1 MRSHFYA
8 YLNRMKYIRRWG
20 LMHSTSPEN
29 DMEHAAQ
36 TALLAHG
43 IALIARERYHRDI
56 DPEHVLALALYHDAQ
71 EVVTGDLP
79 TPVKYHSP
87 ELQSAYHRMEKEAA
101 ERIVARAP
109 EELREAYRPYFTPA
123 QNAAHRLVKAADRIA
138 AYIKCVEERQAGN
151 REFLSAEASILK
163 SIQAIDL
170 PEVQDFFRECVPSF
184 GMNLDEISG
193 GDEA

>member
-101 ERIVARAP
+101 ERIVALAP
-109 EELREAYRPYFTPA
+109 EELREAYRPYFIPS
-123 QNAAHRLVKAADRIA
+123 QNAAHQLVKAADRIA

>member
-101 ERIVARAP
+101 ERIVALAP
-109 EELREAYRPYFTPA
+109 EELREAYRPYFIPSR
-123 QNAAHRLVKAADRIA
+123 NAAHQLVKAADRIA

>member
-101 ERIVARAP
+101 ERIVALAP
-109 EELREAYRPYFTPA
+109 EELREAYRPYFIPS
-123 QNAAHRLVKAADRIA
+123 QNAAYQLVKAADRIA

>member
-8 YLNRMKYIRRWG
+8 YLNRMKYIRHWG

-101 ERIVARAP
+101 ERIVALAP
-109 EELREAYRPYFTPA
+109 EELREAYRPYFTPS
-123 QNAAHRLVKAADRIA
+123 QNAAHQLVKAADRIA

>member
-101 ERIVARAP
+101 ERIVALAP
-109 EELREAYRPYFTPA
+109 EELREAYRPYFIPS
-123 QNAAHRLVKAADRIA
+123 QNAAHQLVKAADRIA

-193 GDEA
+193 GNEA

>member
-101 ERIVARAP
+101 ERIVALAP
-109 EELREAYRPYFTPA
+109 EELREAYRPYFIPS
-123 QNAAHRLVKAADRIA
+123 QNAAYQLVKAADRIA

-163 SIQAIDL
+163 SIQAINL

>member
-101 ERIVARAP
+101 ERIVTLAP
-109 EELREAYRPYFTPA
+109 EELREAYRPYFIPS
-123 QNAAHRLVKAADRIA
+123 QNAAYQLVKAADRIA

-151 REFLSAEASILK
+151 REFLSAETSILK
-163 SIQAIDL
+163 SIQAINL

-193 GDEA
+193 GDET

>member
-29 DMEHAAQ
+29 DMEHAAL

-87 ELQSAYHRMEKEAA
+87 ELQSAYHRMEKDAA
-101 ERIVARAP
+101 ERIVALAP
-109 EELREAYRPYFTPA
+109 EELREAYRPYFTPS
-123 QNAAHRLVKAADRIA
+123 QNAAHQLVKAADRIA

-193 GDEA
+193 GNEA

>member
-43 IALIARERYHRDI
+43 IALIARERYQRDI

-101 ERIVARAP
+101 ERIVALAP
-109 EELREAYRPYFTPA
+109 EELREAYRPYFIPS

>member
-101 ERIVARAP
+101 ERIVALAP
-109 EELREAYRPYFTPA
+109 EELREAYRPYFIPS
-123 QNAAHRLVKAADRIA
+123 QNAAHQLVKATDRIA

>member
-1 MRSHFYA
+1 M
-8 YLNRMKYIRRWG
+8 
-20 LMHSTSPEN
+20 
-29 DMEHAAQ
+29 
-36 TALLAHG
+36 
-43 IALIARERYHRDI
+43 
-56 DPEHVLALALYHDAQ
+56 
-71 EVVTGDLP
+71 
-79 TPVKYHSP
+79 
-87 ELQSAYHRMEKEAA
+87 
-101 ERIVARAP
+101 
-109 EELREAYRPYFTPA
+109 
-123 QNAAHRLVKAADRIA
+123 KAADRIA

>member
-87 ELQSAYHRMEKEAA
+87 ELQRAYHRMEKEAA
-101 ERIVARAP
+101 ERIVALAP
-109 EELREAYRPYFTPA
+109 EELREAYRPYFIPS

-170 PEVQDFFRECVPSF
+170 PEVPGFFRECVPSF

-193 GDEA
+193 GNEA

>member
-43 IALIARERYHRDI
+43 IALIARERYQRDI

-101 ERIVARAP
+101 ERIVALAP
-109 EELREAYRPYFTPA
+109 EELREAYRPYFIPS
-123 QNAAHRLVKAADRIA
+123 QNAAHQLVKAADRIA

>member
-101 ERIVARAP
+101 ERIVALAP
-109 EELREAYRPYFTPA
+109 EELREAYRPYFIPS
-123 QNAAHRLVKAADRIA
+123 QNAALQLVKAADRIA

-151 REFLSAEASILK
+151 REFLSAEVSILK

>member
-101 ERIVARAP
+101 ERIVALAP
-109 EELREAYRPYFTPA
+109 EELREASRPYFIPS
-123 QNAAHRLVKAADRIA
+123 QNAAHQLVKAADRIA

>member
-43 IALIARERYHRDI
+43 IALTARERYHRDI

-71 EVVTGDLP
+71 EDVTGDLP

-101 ERIVARAP
+101 ERIVALAP
-109 EELREAYRPYFTPA
+109 EELREAYRPYFIPS
-123 QNAAHRLVKAADRIA
+123 QNAAHQLVKAADRIA

>member
-101 ERIVARAP
+101 ERIVALAP
-109 EELREAYRPYFTPA
+109 EELREAYRPYFIPS
-123 QNAAHRLVKAADRIA
+123 QNAAHQLVKAADRIA

-193 GDEA
+193 GHEA

>member
-101 ERIVARAP
+101 ERIVALAP
-109 EELREAYRPYFTPA
+109 EELQEAYRPYFIPS
-123 QNAAHRLVKAADRIA
+123 QNAAHQLVKAADRIA

>member
-101 ERIVARAP
+101 ERIVALAP
-109 EELREAYRPYFTPA
+109 EELQEAYRPYFIPS
-123 QNAAHRLVKAADRIA
+123 QNAAHQLVKAADRIA

-193 GDEA
+193 GNEA